1 MSLKRKLDP
10 GYQDISIYV
19 DVEMYFFFLLFIIS
33 LVVLVIFVPS
43 LFQYLHQLMI

>member
-19 DVEMYFFFLLFIIS
+19 DVEMYFFLLFIIS